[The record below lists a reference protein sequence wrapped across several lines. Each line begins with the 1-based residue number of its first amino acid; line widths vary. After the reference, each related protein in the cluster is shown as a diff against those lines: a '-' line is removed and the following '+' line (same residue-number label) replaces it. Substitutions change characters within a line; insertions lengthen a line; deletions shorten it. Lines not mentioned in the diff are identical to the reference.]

1 MSLWSF
7 IAVCVVCGCVLQ
19 GYRAY
24 LKSRKA
30 GGGKVA
36 ELEARI
42 AALEDGQNLEERVR
56 TLEAIVTDPKFQLDS
71 EIKQLHSKAP

>member
-1 MSLWSF
+1 MGLWSF

-30 GGGKVA
+30 DGGRVA
-36 ELEARI
+36 QLEARI
-42 AALEDGQNLEERVR
+42 AALEEGQNLEERVR
-56 TLEAIVTDPKFQLDS
+56 TLEAIVTDPKFQLDD
-71 EIKQLHSKAP
+71 EIKQLRS

>member
-7 IAVCVVCGCVLQ
+7 IAVCVVCGCVLE

-30 GGGKVA
+30 DGGKVA
-36 ELEARI
+36 QLEARV
-42 AALEDGQNLEERVR
+42 AALEEGRDLEERVR
-56 TLEAIVTDPKFQLDS
+56 TLEAIVTDPKVQLGS
-71 EIKQLHSKAP
+71 EIEQLRS